1 MSRSFVS
8 KNDIFISDDVYS
20 RKQSYAIIA
29 IYLILEVSFMK
40 QTEWKI
46 IYTKY
51 EGVLKQAIKL
61 LSKEAGR
68 YIIRHDG
75 VYTIYVLPCER
86 EGASVSKNAFLIG
99 CYADSPKIQS
109 LVDEGEITP
118 GSSLVKVVKNPDDE
132 DGRLVILTGHTEL
145 DVFYAVVDFLDDY
158 IPENAPLHG
167 SNRMPELIFDSPLPE
182 YSKITIPENEKRSI
196 FTWGHSFNNY
206 REYIDNM
213 ARMKLNEVVIWNDFV
228 PLNIDEIIDY
238 AHSYGIKVILGYS
251 WGWKEIG
258 GKAKEITDDIIER
271 TKKLIIKEYIENYK
285 DTGCDGIYFQSFT
298 ERKEEVV
305 AGRSV
310 SALVTDMVN
319 DVADELWKIT
329 PDLRLAFGLHAT
341 SVRSRLDDIA
351 RVDPRVEIW
360 WEDCGEFPY
369 SYNSFVESEEGYKET
384 LEFTKKLLE
393 LRGGVGVC
401 LVFKGVM
408 MLDWTKF
415 VFQPGVYVMGEGAA
429 EIARHDRR
437 IRRGGWSEFSADW
450 IRWGDRAQEMLRFVK
465 DNKLSSV
472 ETCIAGTFDGGM
484 YLPLALMAEMFVC
497 CDGNYSEILKRVSR
511 RSRVVTN

>member
-1 MSRSFVS
+1 
-8 KNDIFISDDVYS
+8 
-20 RKQSYAIIA
+20 
-29 IYLILEVSFMK
+29 MK

-46 IYTKY
+46 IYTRY

-68 YIIRHDG
+68 YIIRNDG
-75 VYTIYVLPCER
+75 VYTIYVLPCEK
-86 EGASVSKNAFLIG
+86 EGATVSKNAFLIG
-99 CYADSPKIQS
+99 CYSDSTMIRDYVS
-109 LVDEGEITP
+109 EDEISKGT
-118 GSSLVKVVKNPDDE
+118 SLVKVVKNPAHE
-132 DGRLVILTGHTEL
+132 DGRLVILTGMTDI
-145 DVFYAVVDFLDDY
+145 DVFYAVVDFLDGY
-158 IPENAPLHG
+158 IPENAPYHG
-167 SNRMPELIFDSPLPE
+167 SNPMPELIFDSPLPE
-182 YSKITIPENEKRSI
+182 YSKSTTPENEKRSI

-206 REYIDNM
+206 RGYIDNM
-213 ARMKLNEVVIWNDFV
+213 ARMKLNEVVLWNDFV

-238 AHSYGIKVILGYS
+238 AHSYGIKVLLGYS

-258 GKAKEITDDIIER
+258 GKAKEITDEVIER

-319 DVADELWKIT
+319 DVAEELWRIT
-329 PDLRLAFGLHAT
+329 PNLRLAFGLHAT
-341 SVRSRLDDIA
+341 SVKSRLDDIA
-351 RVDPRVEIW
+351 RVNPRVEIW

-369 SYNSFVESEEGYKET
+369 SYNSFVESEEAYKET
-384 LEFTKKLLE
+384 LDFTKKLLE

-415 VFQPGVYVMGEGAA
+415 VFQPGVYVMGEGAI
-429 EIARHDRR
+429 EIAEHDRR
-437 IRRGGWSEFSADW
+437 IRRGGWRRYSADW
-450 IRWGDRAQEMLRFVK
+450 IKSGDRAREMLKFIK
-465 DNKLSSV
+465 DNKLGEV
-472 ETCIAGTFDGGM
+472 NTCMAGTFDGGM
-484 YLPLALMAEMFVC
+484 YLPLALMAEMFVGC
-497 CDGNYSEILKRVSR
+497 EGNYNDILKRVLE
-511 RSRVVTN
+511 RSRVVAD